1 MATIN
6 PTEVPRRSFVYR
18 KLLAAGAAFESLGD
32 GAVAANLAGAD
43 RSAVERLAIC
53 DLSALPRIGFKG
65 RDALDWLRRLGF
77 DCGGTPNRTYPQ
89 SNGVL
94 VAVLAP
100 TEVLLLSPLA
110 SPVLTLADLAGECSL
125 DDGIRRYPV
134 PRADTNFEFMVSGRK
149 AAEMFAKLCGVD
161 LRPAAF
167 GNDAIAQTSV
177 ARSNT
182 IIVRVNVDAL
192 PAYRILGD
200 SASAE
205 YMWESLV
212 DAMDEF
218 DGKAV
223 GISDIGTV
231 RPNRLE
237 TERGVP

>member
-1 MATIN
+1 MVAIN
-6 PTEVPRRSFVYR
+6 PADAHRRSFIYR
-18 KLLAAGAAFESLGD
+18 KLLAADATFESLGD

-53 DLSALPRIGFKG
+53 DLSGLPRIGFKG

-77 DCGGTPNRTYPQ
+77 DCGGTPNRTYRQ

-100 TEVLLLSPLA
+100 TEALLLSPLT

-134 PRADTNFEFMVSGRK
+134 PRADTNFEFMVSGRH
-149 AAEMFAKLCGVD
+149 AAEMFSKVCGVD

-167 GNDAIAQTSV
+167 GDDAIAQTSV
-177 ARSNT
+177 ARLNA
-182 IIVRVNVDAL
+182 IVVRADVGDI
-192 PAYRILGD
+192 PAFRILGD

-205 YMWESLV
+205 YFWDSLL
-212 DAMDEF
+212 DAMGEF
-218 DGKAV
+218 SGDVV
-223 GISDIGTV
+223 GLMALS
-231 RPNRLE
+231 P
-237 TERGVP
+237 

>member
-1 MATIN
+1 MVAID
-6 PTEVPRRSFVYR
+6 PADARRRSFIYR

-32 GAVAANLAGAD
+32 GTVAANLAGAD

-77 DCGGTPNRTYPQ
+77 DCGGTPNRTYRQ

-100 TEVLLLSPLA
+100 TEALLLSPLT

-134 PRADTNFEFMVSGRK
+134 PRADTNFEFMVSGRQ

-182 IIVRVNVDAL
+182 IIVRANVDAL

-205 YMWESLV
+205 YMWDVML
-212 DAMDEF
+212 DAMAEYA
-218 DGKAV
+218 GVAV
-223 GISDIGTV
+223 GLKDV
-231 RPNRLE
+231 ALD
-237 TERGVP
+237 